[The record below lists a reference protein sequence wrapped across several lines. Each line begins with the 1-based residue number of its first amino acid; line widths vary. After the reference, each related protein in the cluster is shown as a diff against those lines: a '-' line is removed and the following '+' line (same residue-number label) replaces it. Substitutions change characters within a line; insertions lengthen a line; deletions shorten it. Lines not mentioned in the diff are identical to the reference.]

1 MSSAC
6 SRKEVLEGGAKV
18 DVGVGCPGNDGVVE
32 VLQVGE
38 ALLPTAGLE
47 FVEAYMSHVFDR

>member
-1 MSSAC
+1 
-6 SRKEVLEGGAKV
+6 V

-38 ALLPTAGLE
+38 AWLPTAGLE